1 VTFSAFDHECM
12 AEALRL
18 ARKGLYTTDPNPRV
32 GCVIADGTRIVGRGW
47 HAAAGGPHAEI
58 VALQDAARQQPEVP
72 LRGQT
77 VYVTLEPCSHH
88 GRTPPCADAL
98 VAAGVARV
106 VFACADPNP
115 RVNGGGAA
123 RLRAAGVEVQS
134 GLLAEAA
141 AELNCGFLTRMR
153 AGRPWLRLKSAV
165 SLDGR
170 TALHNGE
177 SRWISSEASRRDVQ
191 HWRARSSAILT
202 GIGTVLADDP
212 RLDARLEWAA
222 ERQVLQP
229 LRVVADSRWRTPP
242 ASQVLQDPGRTLLA
256 GDRGCAVPAALQALG
271 ARCLPLPAPSGRV
284 DLEALLRA
292 LAELE
297 INEVQVEAGAR
308 LCGALLGAGLVD
320 EWLVY
325 QAPVLLGD
333 GGPGLASLG
342 PLESMAER
350 MHLEVLETTRFGD
363 DLRIRLK
370 PLSTRRQTRAC

>member
-1 VTFSAFDHECM
+1 M

-32 GCVIADGTRIVGRGW
+32 GCVIADGAQVSGRGW

-58 VALQDAARQQPEVP
+58 AALQDAALRRPGAS

-77 VYVTLEPCSHH
+77 AYVTLEPCSHH

-98 VAAGVARV
+98 VAAGIARV
-106 VFACADPNP
+106 VIACADPNP
-115 RVNGGGAA
+115 RVNGGGVA

-134 GLLAEAA
+134 GLMAEAA
-141 AELNCGFLTRMR
+141 AALNCGFLMRMQ
-153 AGRPWLRLKSAV
+153 AGRPWVRVKSAI

-170 TALHNGE
+170 TALRSGE
-177 SRWISSEASRRDVQ
+177 SRWISGEPSRRDVQ

-212 RLDARLEWAA
+212 RLDARLEDIVEAA
-222 ERQVLQP
+222 VDGKVLQP

-242 ASQVLQDPGRTLLA
+242 GSRLLQDPARTLLA
-256 GDRGCAVPAALQALG
+256 GDRDRPVPAALQALG
-271 ARCLPLPAPSGRV
+271 ARCLPLPARDGHV

-320 EWLVY
+320 ELLVY

-333 GGPGLASLG
+333 GGPGLAALG

-370 PLSTRRQTRAC
+370 PPSTRGLAEG

>member
-1 VTFSAFDHECM
+1 
-12 AEALRL
+12 
-18 ARKGLYTTDPNPRV
+18 
-32 GCVIADGTRIVGRGW
+32 VIADATQIVGRGW

-58 VALQDAARQQPEVP
+58 AALQDAALQSAAVQSAEAAV
-72 LRGQT
+72 RGQT
-77 VYVTLEPCSHH
+77 AYVTLEPCSHH

-98 VAAGVARV
+98 VAAGIARV

-123 RLRAAGVEVQS
+123 RLRAAGVDVQS
-134 GLLAEAA
+134 GLMAGEAA
-141 AELNCGFLTRMR
+141 ALNCGFLMRMQS
-153 AGRPWLRLKSAV
+153 GRPWVRVKSAI

-170 TALHNGE
+170 TALRNGE
-177 SRWISSEASRRDVQ
+177 SRWISSEESRRDVQ

-202 GIGTVLADDP
+202 GVGTVLADDP
-212 RLDARLEWAA
+212 RLDARPEGVSGSAA
-222 ERQVLQP
+222 EGGILQP
-229 LRVVADSRWRTPP
+229 LRVVADSHWRTPP
-242 ASQVLQDPGRTLLA
+242 ASRVLHDPARTVLA
-256 GDRGCAVPAALQALG
+256 GDRDRAIPAALQALG

-284 DLEALLRA
+284 DLEALLQA

-333 GGPGLASLG
+333 GGPGLAALG

-350 MHLEVLETTRFGD
+350 MHLEVLETTHFGD
-363 DLRIRLK
+363 DLRLRLK
-370 PLSTRRQTRAC
+370 PLFTRAEC

>member
-1 VTFSAFDHECM
+1 
-12 AEALRL
+12 
-18 ARKGLYTTDPNPRV
+18 
-32 GCVIADGTRIVGRGW
+32 
-47 HAAAGGPHAEI
+47 
-58 VALQDAARQQPEVP
+58 
-72 LRGQT
+72 
-77 VYVTLEPCSHH
+77 
-88 GRTPPCADAL
+88 
-98 VAAGVARV
+98 VAAGIARV

-123 RLRAAGVEVQS
+123 RLQAAGVEVQS
-134 GLLAEAA
+134 GLMAGEAA
-141 AELNCGFLTRMR
+141 ALNCGFLMRMR
-153 AGRPWLRLKSAV
+153 AGRPWVRVKSAI

-170 TALHNGE
+170 TALSNGE
-177 SRWISSEASRRDVQ
+177 SRWISSEESRRDVH

-212 RLDARLEWAA
+212 RLDARPEGVSEGVA
-222 ERQVLQP
+222 EGGILQP

-242 ASQVLQDPGRTLLA
+242 ASQVLQDPARTLLA
-256 GDRGCAVPAALQALG
+256 GDRDRAIPAALQAPG
-271 ARCLPLPAPSGRV
+271 VRCLPLPARSGRV

-333 GGPGLASLG
+333 GGPGLAALG

-350 MHLEVLETTRFGD
+350 MHLEVLETSHFGD
-363 DLRIRLK
+363 DLRFRLK
-370 PLSTRRQTRAC
+370 PLSTRRQAGC